1 MSRFLDPKHQRKR
14 ARLKPGDHLDN
25 LSASDALGPSNV
37 SSDPSWQEVF
47 EKALPVLRG
56 FLHNRLGQESDV
68 DDCLQTVSVKIIE
81 KGSGVAPAA
90 RRAWL
95 LRVAANESAR
105 LWRSRAA
112 SKKALQR
119 YASDETDIEFPAN
132 SLTSDETNQQIIK
145 ALNSLPPAW
154 QRVVRMRIHENLTF
168 QQIADQLDIPLGT
181 ALTQMRRSLEQ
192 MKQELDS
199 DAI

>member
-14 ARLKPGDHLDN
+14 ARLKPGDHLGN

-37 SSDPSWQEVF
+37 PSDPSWQEVF

-56 FLHNRLGQESDV
+56 FLRNRLGQESDV
-68 DDCLQTVSVKIIE
+68 DDCLQTVSVKMIE

-95 LRVAANESAR
+95 FRVAANESAR

-119 YASDETDIEFPAN
+119 YGSDETDIEFPEN

-181 ALTQMRRSLEQ
+181 ALTQMRRALKQ
-192 MKQELDS
+192 MKQTLDS

>member
-1 MSRFLDPKHQRKR
+1 MSRFLDPKQQRKR
-14 ARLKPGDHLDN
+14 AQPKTGDPLDK
-25 LSASDALGPSNV
+25 LAASDGLGPSNV
-37 SSDPSWQEVF
+37 PSDPSWQEVF
-47 EKALPVLRG
+47 EKVLPVLRG

-68 DDCLQTVSVKIIE
+68 DDCLQTVSVKMIE

-95 LRVAANESAR
+95 FRVAANESAR

-119 YASDETDIEFPAN
+119 YGSDETDIVFPEN

-145 ALNSLPPAW
+145 TLNSLPPTW

-168 QQIADQLDIPLGT
+168 QQIADQLDIPIGT
-181 ALTQMRRSLEQ
+181 ALTQMRRALEQ

-199 DAI
+199 DEI